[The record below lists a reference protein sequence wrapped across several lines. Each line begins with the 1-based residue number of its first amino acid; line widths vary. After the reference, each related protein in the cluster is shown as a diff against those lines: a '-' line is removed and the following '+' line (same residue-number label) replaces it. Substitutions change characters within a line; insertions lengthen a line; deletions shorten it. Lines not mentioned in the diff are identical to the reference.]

1 MNRLRTAEGRW
12 VRVRMG
18 IICGLLAL
26 GTGFVV
32 SAGYSVMARDGQEW
46 RELAERQRQRRLRLA
61 PKRGSV
67 YDRNGSPLAISIDV
81 PSVSMDAMELLR
93 GVTPQEVPVVARSAA
108 ERIATAL
115 GLEAPEVERKI
126 LRQRR
131 FAWLKRRIT
140 QEEAEKL
147 QELEAEPRSP
157 GEEPIRGLL
166 VEAEGQRY
174 YPQRALGGPLLGF
187 VAPDGTGKDGLEL
200 SLDQELG
207 GQREM
212 LKGLRDRSGH
222 VLFLDGIQDERA
234 MAGHDLYLTID
245 QGIQNLAEQE
255 LARAA
260 QTFEALSAS
269 VVVVAP
275 QTGEILALATWPS
288 YNPNDYRFS
297 EMGSRR
303 LRGIADRFE
312 PGSSMKIF
320 TLAAGLETA
329 VVRPNE
335 LMFCENG
342 SMKVDGVT
350 IPDTHPA
357 GWLSVSQALALS
369 SNICLAK
376 VGMKVGGQRLHD
388 AFRRFGFGEETG
400 VPLPGEATGVLL
412 PRSRPWVQ
420 VETATAAFGHGISV
434 TNLQLAMATAAIANG
449 GRLMEPILVRRVQSG
464 TGELVREATPRVRR
478 QAVPASV
485 ARTVAE
491 MMIAVTEGNGTGV
504 QARVNGFSVSGKT
517 GTAQKA
523 DPRTGRYSQD
533 NYVASFVGFVPARR
547 PVLAMAVTIDE
558 PMVEHSGGA
567 VAAPVFR
574 RIAEGA
580 LTFMGVTPEGRQATD
595 VQKLVGI
602 ADPARRAYEVIERG
616 RSQPSLQQVHE
627 PQAMRPGTVRI
638 PDLTGFPVREAVR
651 KGIELGV
658 KPRVVG
664 TGLLGRQEPAPGS
677 VLEKGETLVLV
688 FEPAS

>member
-1 MNRLRTAEGRW
+1 
-12 VRVRMG
+12 
-18 IICGLLAL
+18 
-26 GTGFVV
+26 
-32 SAGYSVMARDGQEW
+32 
-46 RELAERQRQRRLRLA
+46 
-61 PKRGSV
+61 
-67 YDRNGSPLAISIDV
+67 
-81 PSVSMDAMELLR
+81 
-93 GVTPQEVPVVARSAA
+93 
-108 ERIATAL
+108 
-115 GLEAPEVERKI
+115 
-126 LRQRR
+126 
-131 FAWLKRRIT
+131 
-140 QEEAEKL
+140 
-147 QELEAEPRSP
+147 
-157 GEEPIRGLL
+157 
-166 VEAEGQRY
+166 
-174 YPQRALGGPLLGF
+174 
-187 VAPDGTGKDGLEL
+187 
-200 SLDQELG
+200 
-207 GQREM
+207 M

-234 MAGHDLYLTID
+234 LAGHDLYLTID

-369 SNICLAK
+369 SNICFAK
-376 VGMKVGGQRLHD
+376 VGMKVGAQRLHD
-388 AFRRFGFGEETG
+388 VFRRFGFGEETG
-400 VPLPGEATGVLL
+400 VPLPGEASGVLL
-412 PRSRPWVQ
+412 PRSRPWVP
-420 VETATAAFGHGISV
+420 VETATAAFGHGITV

-464 TGELVREATPRVRR
+464 TGELVREAAPRVRR
-478 QAVPASV
+478 QVVPAGV
-485 ARTVAE
+485 ARAVTE
-491 MMIAVTEGNGTGV
+491 MMIAVTEGDGTGV

-580 LTFMGVTPEGRQATD
+580 LTFMGVTPEGKPVTD
-595 VQKLVGI
+595 VQKLVGV
-602 ADPARRAYEVIERG
+602 ADPARRAHEVIERG
-616 RSQPSLQQVHE
+616 RSQPNLQEVRE
-627 PQAMRPGTVRI
+627 PQALRPGTVRI